1 MPSTVPLYEL
11 CVPPLR
17 KAMQNHLVVL
27 KKGEQWCDENGY
39 PHSKVLS
46 ARLAPDMHPL
56 ALQIFFQVT
65 TATKALERLGGMEV
79 PTFGFDAASFQDL
92 YKQIEQA
99 LECFEKAQPE
109 AFAGKEDM
117 PVTIDVP
124 NMWHFDLNGLTYLQ
138 EFVLPNL

>member
-1 MPSTVPLYEL
+1 MRTDIRI
-11 CVPPLR
+11 R
-17 KAMQNHLVVL
+17 KSSVL
-27 KKGEQWCDENGY
+27 DLHRTCMY
-39 PHSKVLS
+39 VSCSFLSSKTRVIAKES
-46 ARLAPDMHPL
+46 FSQPL

-79 PTFGFDAASFQDL
+79 PTFGFDAASFHDL

-99 LECFEKAQPE
+99 LECFEKAKPE
-109 AFAGKEDM
+109 AFVGKEDM

>member
-1 MPSTVPLYEL
+1 M
-11 CVPPLR
+11 
-17 KAMQNHLVVL
+17 KAIAKESFSQ
-27 KKGEQWCDENGY
+27 
-39 PHSKVLS
+39 
-46 ARLAPDMHPL
+46 PL

-92 YKQIEQA
+92 YTQIEQA

-109 AFAGKEDM
+109 AFAGKVDM

-124 NMWHFDLNGLTYLQ
+124 NMWHFELNGLTYLQ

>member
-1 MPSTVPLYEL
+1 MRTDIRTRKSSVLDLHRICMYVSCSPPS
-11 CVPPLR
+11 
-17 KAMQNHLVVL
+17 
-27 KKGEQWCDENGY
+27 
-39 PHSKVLS
+39 SKTRVTAKES
-46 ARLAPDMHPL
+46 FSQPL

-65 TATKALERLGGMEV
+65 TATKALERLGSMEV

-92 YKQIEQA
+92 YTQIEQA
-99 LECFEKAQPE
+99 LGCFEKAKPE

-124 NMWHFDLNGLTYLQ
+124 NMWHFELNGLTYLQ

>member
-1 MPSTVPLYEL
+1 M
-11 CVPPLR
+11 CVPFPLLIR
-17 KAMQNHLVVL
+17 KVGTTTDSVSTQ
-27 KKGEQWCDENGY
+27 
-39 PHSKVLS
+39 
-46 ARLAPDMHPL
+46 PL

-65 TATKALERLGGMEV
+65 TATRALQRLGDMEV
-79 PTFGFDAASFQDL
+79 PNFKFDAASFDDL

-99 LECFEKAQPE
+99 LECFDKARPE

-124 NMWHFDLNGLTYLQ
+124 NMWHFDLNGLTYLR

>member
-1 MPSTVPLYEL
+1 
-11 CVPPLR
+11 
-17 KAMQNHLVVL
+17 
-27 KKGEQWCDENGY
+27 
-39 PHSKVLS
+39 
-46 ARLAPDMHPL
+46 
-56 ALQIFFQVT
+56 
-65 TATKALERLGGMEV
+65 MEV

-124 NMWHFDLNGLTYLQ
+124 NMWHFDLNGFTCLQ